1 MNTVYASLNLI
12 FRSQHIHE
20 TTCLLRGLTGYNLNT
35 LINNLH
41 GSTLDIIG
49 KAGSNIGLGSIILAL
64 LNGILVLML
73 RLPSLQRQLEG
84 VSK

>member
-1 MNTVYASLNLI
+1 METVYASLNLI

-20 TTCLLRGLTGYNLNT
+20 TTCLLSSLTVY
-35 LINNLH
+35 NNLH

-64 LNGILVLML
+64 LNGILVLIL
-73 RLPSLQRQLEG
+73 RLPSLQRQLG